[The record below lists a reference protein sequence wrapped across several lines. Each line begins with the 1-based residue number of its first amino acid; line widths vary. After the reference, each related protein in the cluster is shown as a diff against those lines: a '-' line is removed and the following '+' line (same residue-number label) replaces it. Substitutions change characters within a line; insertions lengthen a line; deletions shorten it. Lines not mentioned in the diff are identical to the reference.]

1 MSLTVRRGAWMIF
14 GLLPI
19 LAAAQAGKLVIPDFA
34 DLAKKAT
41 NSVDI
46 TLDGDML
53 KSASHFVGSA
63 GGDSANEV
71 SSVVSGLKSIT
82 VRSFTFDKPDMY
94 SQQAVEG
101 VLAQVEV
108 PGWKKIISVRDKGER
123 VEIHM
128 RQNAE
133 DGGLLI
139 VAEKP
144 QQLTIV
150 NIAGKINMDQLR
162 ELQGHMGVPAMPGV
176 MGGGAASAAPPASPV
191 PPVPPVVVT
200 PAPPAPAAQQGPPA
214 QPRSPGPGI

>member
-1 MSLTVRRGAWMIF
+1 MSLTMRRGAWMVV

-19 LAAAQAGKLVIPDFA
+19 MAAAQAGKLVIPDFA

-53 KSASHFVGSA
+53 KSASHFMGSGG
-63 GGDSANEV
+63 GGDSANDV
-71 SSVVSGLKSIT
+71 SSVVSGLKSIS

-101 VLAQVEV
+101 VLAQVDV
-108 PGWKKIISVRDKGER
+108 PGWKKIVSVRDKGER

-139 VAEKP
+139 VAEKA

-176 MGGGAASAAPPASPV
+176 MGGAASAAPPAPPV

-200 PAPPAPAAQQGPPA
+200 PAPLAPAAQEAPPA
-214 QPRSPGPGI
+214 PPRSAGPGI

>member
-1 MSLTVRRGAWMIF
+1 MSLTIRRAAWVVI
-14 GLLPI
+14 GLLPV
-19 LAAAQAGKLVIPDFA
+19 LAAAQAGKLVIPDFG

-53 KSASHFVGSA
+53 KSASHFMGSGG
-63 GGDSANEV
+63 GGDSATDV
-71 SSVVSGLKSIT
+71 SSVVSGLKSIS

-94 SQQAVEG
+94 SQEAVEG
-101 VLAQVEV
+101 VLAQVDV
-108 PGWKKIISVRDKGER
+108 PGWKKIVSVRDKGER

-128 RQNAE
+128 RQNSE

-139 VAEKP
+139 VAEKS

-176 MGGGAASAAPPASPV
+176 MGGAALPAPPA

-200 PAPPAPAAQQGPPA
+200 PAPPAPAAQQAAPA
-214 QPRSPGPGI
+214 PPRSGPGI